1 MAGWRVVMVV
11 AARSSGVC
19 QKLELFCQVAI
30 AGQLWHVTPVS
41 DGCVTL
47 PLIVRQ
53 LTLIS
58 AQSRSPEVYTQIGL
72 EACLP

>member
-1 MAGWRVVMVV
+1 MVV

-19 QKLELFCQVAI
+19 QKLELSGQVAI

-53 LTLIS
+53 LSIPRP
-58 AQSRSPEVYTQIGL
+58 AKIGL
-72 EACLP
+72 DFSLNYA